1 MLFAALEKPRVKDPL
16 AFQMRELGN
25 GYNSLY
31 TGKNVEGS
39 SVTTRLMRKY
49 KCGLQ
54 RFRSG
59 WSFVETAGDIG
70 CLHLNLQ
77 FATKFPIPILLS
89 HRIVTT
95 TVVLNLTLRK
105 RKKGNSIIFR
115 MTQCRGCWKAK
126 LRRPPKIVCR
136 LCSDVQREVFRLEC
150 SLLKYTDHTTF
161 RFPFSRITFT
171 SRRWA
176 KKLLRQWSSST
187 FFPPLLLST
196 LDTWN
201 HVIKRRK
208 VTR

>member
-77 FATKFPIPILLS
+77 FATKFPISILLS

-105 RKKGNSIIFR
+105 RKKETVLFLG
-115 MTQCRGCWKAK
+115 
-126 LRRPPKIVCR
+126 
-136 LCSDVQREVFRLEC
+136 
-150 SLLKYTDHTTF
+150 
-161 RFPFSRITFT
+161 
-171 SRRWA
+171 
-176 KKLLRQWSSST
+176 
-187 FFPPLLLST
+187 
-196 LDTWN
+196 
-201 HVIKRRK
+201 
-208 VTR
+208 